1 MSSTDYIY
9 HITGAIV
16 AVAILQIVVT
26 KVELS
31 KEAKRRI
38 QHAATGQLLI
48 IISYLLPLSVCQ
60 IALFAGISLLLY
72 VYHCHEAWYKNTFG
86 PLLRPS
92 EQDSLPGAFW
102 FLVGTW
108 ISAMCFDMTIGRYA
122 ILCLS
127 YADPMAAWVGSS
139 IPSPQVLGNATMAG
153 CCACFCTSIVIGWFI
168 LSEDA
173 AEIGVGAL
181 VCTLAECLPIGNDNL
196 LIPVVTAAAVQL
208 LRTYR

>member
-1 MSSTDYIY
+1 
-9 HITGAIV
+9 
-16 AVAILQIVVT
+16 
-26 KVELS
+26 
-31 KEAKRRI
+31 
-38 QHAATGQLLI
+38 
-48 IISYLLPLSVCQ
+48 
-60 IALFAGISLLLY
+60 
-72 VYHCHEAWYKNTFG
+72 
-86 PLLRPS
+86 
-92 EQDSLPGAFW
+92 
-102 FLVGTW
+102 
-108 ISAMCFDMTIGRYA
+108 MCFDMTIGRYA

-139 IPSPQVLGNATMAG
+139 IPSPKVFGNATMAG
-153 CCACFCTSIVIGWFI
+153 CCACFCTSIAIGWLV